1 MTLMGMVGKLDVSAM
16 FKLSLFTIYRQSVS
30 KAVRKLDTIDM
41 DEDVKLDI
49 VRDAEYYY
57 SDES

>member
-1 MTLMGMVGKLDVSAM
+1 MEMSGTLGETWPFQVTVVNKL
-16 FKLSLFTIYRQSVS
+16 RQSVS
-30 KAVRKLDTIDM
+30 KAIRKLDTIDM
-41 DEDVKLDI
+41 DEQVKLDI

>member
-1 MTLMGMVGKLDVSAM
+1 MPKLP
-16 FKLSLFTIYRQSVS
+16 LLTIYRQSVS
-30 KAVRKLDTIDM
+30 KAVRKLDTIDI
-41 DEDVKLDI
+41 DEDIKADI